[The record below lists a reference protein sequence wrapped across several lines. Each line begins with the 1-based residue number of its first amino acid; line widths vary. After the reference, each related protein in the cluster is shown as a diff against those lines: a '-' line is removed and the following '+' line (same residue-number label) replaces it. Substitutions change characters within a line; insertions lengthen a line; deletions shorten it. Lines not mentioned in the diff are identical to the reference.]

1 MQNDTLKDG
10 LIGGISLQVEFFSSC
25 KKKKNNHDWN
35 AVFWKEQKKQK
46 NKRLSSSI
54 GNNR

>member
-10 LIGGISLQVEFFSSC
+10 LIGGVSLQVEFFSSC

-35 AVFWKEQKKQK
+35 AVFWKEQKTNKQQTT
-46 NKRLSSSI
+46 
-54 GNNR
+54 